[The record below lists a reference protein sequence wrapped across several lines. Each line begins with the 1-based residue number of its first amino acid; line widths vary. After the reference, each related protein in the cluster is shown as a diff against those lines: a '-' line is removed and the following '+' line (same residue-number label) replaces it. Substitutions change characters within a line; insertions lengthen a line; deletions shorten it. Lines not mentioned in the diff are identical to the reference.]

1 MLSALSLSDTVLGLD
16 LHTLSHLILPLTLQ
30 SAATSYSTDA
40 GEDTEK
46 ETGFSEDT
54 WFAELGWDI
63 ICAWFWNSIFEQR
76 KDMAINYTFLMLF
89 VVT

>member
-1 MLSALSLSDTVLGLD
+1 MLSALCLSDTVLGLD

-40 GEDTEK
+40 GEDTKK

-54 WFAELGWDI
+54 
-63 ICAWFWNSIFEQR
+63 
-76 KDMAINYTFLMLF
+76 
-89 VVT
+89 

>member
-1 MLSALSLSDTVLGLD
+1 MLSALCLSDTVLGLD

-54 WFAELGWDI
+54 
-63 ICAWFWNSIFEQR
+63 
-76 KDMAINYTFLMLF
+76 
-89 VVT
+89 